1 MSTVK
6 KNYMTLKHCL
16 KFNNGASITYVN
28 KTTNQL
34 GKTITIYT
42 CIYAVEAS
50 ITEKKNGKIT
60 A

>member
-1 MSTVK
+1 
-6 KNYMTLKHCL
+6 MTLKHCL

-50 ITEKKNGKIT
+50 ITEKKNEKLT